1 MQCSELERFLLG
13 AMSVDE
19 RIQFADHLSVC
30 PRCCESMAD
39 AYLNAG
45 NPLLS
50 SLPLQPSPPR
60 GITEQI
66 TRELYL
72 KRRREFRLYTL
83 QVVLSAC
90 AAIVLIFSGN
100 GKLMNLRD
108 MAEARAQSK
117 GFPSYTLS
125 DTYQSGTP
133 ADLYTEVLHDANT
146 KK

>member
-19 RIQFADHLSVC
+19 RIQFADHLAVC
-30 PRCCESMAD
+30 PRCCGAMAD
-39 AYLNAG
+39 AFLNAG

-60 GITEQI
+60 GITERI

-72 KRRREFRLYTL
+72 KRRREFRVYTL
-83 QVVLSAC
+83 QVILSAC
-90 AAIVLIFSGN
+90 AAIVLIFAGN

-108 MAEARAQSK
+108 LAEARAEAR
-117 GFPSYTLS
+117 GFPGYALS
-125 DTYQSGTP
+125 DTYQTGSP
-133 ADLYTEVLHDANT
+133 ADFYTEVLHDANT